1 MSGIYMWTSP
11 SGKVYIG
18 LATDLKRRKK
28 EFLTNPFNY
37 AYTTYDSA
45 IDNAR
50 RKYSDFS
57 LWKYEVLVECKKEQL
72 ENLEIKFIKQY
83 DSTNK
88 NKGYNLTIGGDGV
101 KGVAWG
107 TEKQI
112 ESAKNKDIKGEKN
125 PMFGHHHTQEVKE
138 TISKA
143 NRGRKKTKEQLL
155 KISKPVSQ
163 YTKDGVFIKQ
173 WDSATEAA
181 NFYGVDKSCIGRVC
195 MGKKKSSCDFVWR
208 YAA

>member
-1 MSGIYMWTSP
+1 MWTSP

-37 AYTTYDSA
+37 VYTTYDSA

-57 LWKYEVLVECKKEQL
+57 LWKYEVLAECEKEQL
-72 ENLEIKFIKQY
+72 ENLEVKFIKQY

-181 NFYGVDKSCIGRVC
+181 KFYGVDKSCIGRVC

-208 YAA
+208 YAS

>member
-1 MSGIYMWTSP
+1 MWTSP

-37 AYTTYDSA
+37 VYTTYDSA

-57 LWKYEVLVECKKEQL
+57 LWKYEVLAECEKEQL
-72 ENLEIKFIKQY
+72 ENLEVKFIKQY

-181 NFYGVDKSCIGRVC
+181 KFYGVDKSCIGRVC